1 MTVHTK
7 HYSEGCYKDVLRAP
21 NADKYPL
28 SLTVAIKFTPKKLAL
43 DICSSKGKLETA
55 VSGKCPKWEPGTKVP

>member
-7 HYSEGCYKDVLRAP
+7 HYSEGCYKDASRAP

-28 SLTVAIKFTPKKLAL
+28 SLTVAT
-43 DICSSKGKLETA
+43 
-55 VSGKCPKWEPGTKVP
+55 